1 MNKENSCGQEALS
14 HANGNAA
21 IDAALELLKTDREA
35 VKASHWNRLP
45 VAVRRVAVMSA
56 NLPKERADDTL
67 NKFSALERGKINIA
81 VVRLMR
87 DLEIITKCMQGGE
100 LKAPTDKNFH

>member
-1 MNKENSCGQEALS
+1 MKTTTTEMEALS

-21 IDAALELLKTDREA
+21 IDAAFTLLKTDREA
-35 VKASHWNRLP
+35 VRAAHWNRLP
-45 VAVRRVAVMSA
+45 MAVRRVAVMSA

-67 NKFSALERGKINIA
+67 NKFDALERGRINIA

-87 DLEIITKCMQGGE
+87 DLEVITKCMQAGAIP
-100 LKAPTDKNFH
+100 APTDRNFH

>member
-1 MNKENSCGQEALS
+1 MKTTTNEMEALS

-21 IDAALELLKTDREA
+21 IGAAFALLKTDREA
-35 VKASHWNRLP
+35 VRAAHWNRLP
-45 VAVRRVAVMSA
+45 MAVRRVAVMSA

-67 NKFSALERGKINIA
+67 NKFDALERGRINIA

-87 DLEIITKCMQGGE
+87 DLEAITKCMQAGA
-100 LKAPTDKNFH
+100 LPALNDRIFH